1 MAKVK
6 IEVLDAIIDGLS
18 KGEQLEV
25 ERKDADRLIEIGYAK
40 EVAEK
45 PAPRAKKE
53 TKDSK

>member
-6 IEVLDAIIDGLS
+6 IEVLDATINGLS

-25 ERKDADRLIEIGYAK
+25 ERKEADHLIEIGYAK

-45 PAPRAKKE
+45 AAPKAKKE
-53 TKDSK
+53 TKESK